1 MGVLPHFAGTAV
13 MKIAPFA
20 FFAAAFDFRQFPRI
34 ESAKRANIPILV
46 FTLGLASSAALWA
59 IGVIGF
65 GAYETNKKPQQEQ
78 ISLSPVIEA
87 YGPNRVYRTCRG
99 LFYDGKLDAKE
110 FMLLCQKDAQKERER
125 KDAELSTPA
134 KPQTLPWAADASR

>member
-1 MGVLPHFAGTAV
+1 

-20 FFAAAFDFRQFPRI
+20 FFSAAFDFRQFPRI
-34 ESAKRANIPILV
+34 ESAKRAKIPILV
-46 FTLGLASSAALWA
+46 FTLLGVASGAALWA

-87 YGPNRVYRTCRG
+87 YGRNKVYRTCRG

-110 FMLLCQKDAQKERER
+110 FMLLCQKDAQKEREG
-125 KDAELSTPA
+125 K
-134 KPQTLPWAADASR
+134 